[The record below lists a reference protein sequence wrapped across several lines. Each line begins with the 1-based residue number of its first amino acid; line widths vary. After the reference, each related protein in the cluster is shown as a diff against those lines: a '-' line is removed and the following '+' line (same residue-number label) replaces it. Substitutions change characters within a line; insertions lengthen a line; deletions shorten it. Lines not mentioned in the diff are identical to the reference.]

1 MTNERR
7 KRSAR
12 AEAAR
17 LERERA
23 ERRKRLILTGSIAAA
38 ATVLVGAAAWGVSAL
53 SSADEERDVVAPRYV
68 SRGAPGFAFPAKAGP
83 GVPVVEVYA
92 DFLCPHCA
100 DFAASDGERLLKERA
115 DAGEISLRFV
125 PMTIMDGQASDGP
138 AHDVMNAAVCA
149 ADAQGPEGFW
159 ALHPALFAAGF
170 HEDDSEPSRTDLARV
185 AQDAG
190 VPGIDACIDEGRFVP
205 WLSEPRDAARDRGVT
220 GTPTVLVDGEKVDDP
235 TAAALQTAI
244 DAA

>member
-1 MTNERR
+1 M
-7 KRSAR
+7 
-12 AEAAR
+12 
-17 LERERA
+17 
-23 ERRKRLILTGSIAAA
+23 TGSIAAA
-38 ATVLVGAAAWGVSAL
+38 ATALVAAAAWGVSAL
-53 SSADEERDVVAPRYV
+53 ASADEDRDVVAPRYV
-68 SRGAPGFAFPAKAGP
+68 SGGAPGFAFPAKADP
-83 GVPVVEVYA
+83 GAPVVEVYA

-115 DAGEISLRFV
+115 EAGEIALRFV
-125 PMTIMDGQASDGP
+125 PMTIMDGRASDGP

-149 ADAQGPEGFW
+149 ADAEGPEAFW
-159 ALHPALFAAGF
+159 SMHTALFAAGF
-170 HEDDSEPSRTDLARV
+170 HEGGSEPSSTDLDQI

-190 VPGIDACIDEGRFVP
+190 VSGIAECIDQDRFVP

-235 TAAALQTAI
+235 TAAALQAAI

>member
-1 MTNERR
+1 MTNQRR
-7 KRSAR
+7 KQSAR

-38 ATVLVGAAAWGVSAL
+38 ATALVAAAAWGVSAL
-53 SSADEERDVVAPRYV
+53 ASGEDREFVAPRHV
-68 SRGAPGFAFPAKAGP
+68 SVGTPGFAFPAKADP
-83 GVPVVEVYA
+83 AAPVVEVYA

-100 DFAASDGERLLKERA
+100 DFADSDGERLLKERA
-115 DAGEISLRFV
+115 EAGEISLRFV
-125 PMTIMDGQASDGP
+125 PMTIMDGRASDGP

-149 ADAQGPEGFW
+149 ADVQGPEGFW
-159 ALHPALFAAGF
+159 AMHTALFAAGL
-170 HEDDSEPSRTDLARV
+170 HEDGSAPSSTELTAI

-190 VPGIDACIDEGRFVP
+190 AQGIDACIDEGRFVP

-220 GTPTVLVDGEKVDDP
+220 GTPTVLVDGEKVDEP
-235 TAAALQTAI
+235 TAAKLQAAI